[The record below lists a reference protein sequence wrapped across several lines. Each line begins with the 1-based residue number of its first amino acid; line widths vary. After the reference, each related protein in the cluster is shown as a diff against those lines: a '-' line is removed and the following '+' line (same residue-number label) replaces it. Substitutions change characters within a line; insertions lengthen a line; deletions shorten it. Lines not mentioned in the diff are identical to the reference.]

1 MSEVTLPMAD
11 EDGVRLTREQLRR
24 RRLRS
29 VAIAVTLGC
38 LVALFYL
45 VTIVKLGSN
54 VLNRPL

>member
-1 MSEVTLPMAD
+1 MSEVTLPMA
-11 EDGVRLTREQLRR
+11 EDGVRLTKEQMRR
-24 RRLRS
+24 RRMRS
-29 VAIAVTLGC
+29 VAIGVALGC

>member
-11 EDGVRLTREQLRR
+11 DGVRLTKEQMRR
-24 RRLRS
+24 RRMRS
-29 VAIAVTLGC
+29 VAIGVALGC